1 MKAVALALAIA
12 SIPTALC
19 AQKVMVYGSAGI
31 GSCGSWAKDSK
42 NSPVHDQREGWLLGF
57 VSGYN
62 WYAEDRSEDIKINE
76 DGSAF
81 IAWVDNYCSVRPLDP
96 LVIAAKHLIEELRRR
111 CGLSPN

>member
-12 SIPTALC
+12 TIPTALG
-19 AQKVMVYGSAGI
+19 AQNVMVWGSGI
-31 GSCGSWAKDSK
+31 GSCGSWTKDSN
-42 NSPVHDQREGWLLGF
+42 NSPVHHQREGWLLGF

-81 IAWVDNYCSVRPLDP
+81 ISWVDNYCSVRPLDP
-96 LVIAAKHLIEELRRR
+96 LVMAAKHLIEELRRR
-111 CGLSPN
+111 SGLSPN